1 LDDIDLLFSGP
12 GGKFSTPV
20 KELKLKLSKTR
31 AIIFDWDGVFNNGLK
46 SDSSGSAFSEPD
58 AMGVNLLRLSF
69 WLAHHKMPPTAI
81 LSGEENKAALY
92 LAKREHFSS
101 VYFKSTNKIKS
112 LHHFMKEH
120 GLAPEEA
127 AKIQYFNERR
137 IQDETILP
145 KDNEDVQ
152 HACASCH
159 AFAKPLSWRRTPKD
173 WDYLKAM
180 HQAFFPSIDPSFSRL
195 GRRPAEGERKPEP
208 VDVALEYVKKA
219 APLETAECIL
229 EGLTLLQ
236 SDFSQNEL
244 HPPTRPKWTV

>member
-1 LDDIDLLFSGP
+1 MDDIDLLFSGS

-20 KELKLKLSKTR
+20 KELKLKLAKTR

-112 LHHFMKEH
+112 LQHFMKEQ
-120 GLAPEEA
+120 GLAPEEIIFVFDDVLDLSVA
-127 AKIQYFNERR
+127 EVCGVR
-137 IQDETILP
+137 IQV
-145 KDNEDVQ
+145 N
-152 HACASCH
+152 
-159 AFAKPLSWRRTPKD
+159 
-173 WDYLKAM
+173 
-180 HQAFFPSIDPSFSRL
+180 
-195 GRRPAEGERKPEP
+195 RPAS
-208 VDVALEYVKKA
+208 VLFNQWVALHHFADYV
-219 APLETAECIL
+219 TASEGGSCAVREACELLI
-229 EGLTLLQ
+229 GLTGSFDATLRERMT
-236 SDFSQNEL
+236 FSSPYQQYLADRLAIETCIFTAADGEVK
-244 HPPTRPKWTV
+244 PVIGDR